1 MLRNKLVRSNGSV
14 IDSSVIIS
22 CEFTEEVN
30 SSTNLTVGN
39 VTSAEL
45 TVEIRSTEAIQQGEV
60 LTYYMVEDDV
70 ETLIGE
76 FITEKPTV
84 ASRTSLKF
92 SAYDNIVKTET
103 VFSGWLRENQ
113 DSFPMTL
120 LSLVQNACDYSGVTL
135 ATMDFPMSDLS
146 VGAFYADNLTCRQIL
161 SWAGAIAGRFVR
173 ANANGEIE
181 FAWYRS
187 APLFAL
193 TPGEQADFNNVEVTD
208 DGRGNISIVSD
219 DMTVTDD
226 GEGNVVVEI
235 ANVTF
240 EEKDGNVII
249 STQAI
254 PYTSGGLSYETY
266 TTDKIQRVQIKHTDD
281 DIGVVYPLEVD
292 GNTFSVSGNMILGT
306 CSTEDVDAVATNLYD
321 QLSDVSYI
329 PLSVKTFR
337 TIRVRAGDIITVRD
351 SNGKKMVTYVMRVSV
366 SPSGTTITSTG
377 DKYYGSSASVASE
390 KYSNLTGKVLELSKT
405 IDGLKISN
413 ADIAGNLGSLQLT
426 TEEFKTQVANTYV
439 TSDEFGEYQSKV
451 STSFEQTAET
461 FNFKF
466 SETNDAIGAVDKDLQ
481 DKYNE
486 RTSYIRFEDGN
497 IILGRSGSQILLIQK
512 NDRIS
517 FVRNT
522 KDYPE
527 VAWFA
532 DDSLHVTEAEFTV
545 QLGIGKFGFRPGAS
559 GNLSFKK
566 VVD

>member
-103 VFSGWLRENQ
+103 VFSEWLRENQ
-113 DSFPMTL
+113 DAFPMTL
-120 LSLVQNACDYSGVTL
+120 LSLVQSACDYCGVTL
-135 ATMDFPMSDLS
+135 ATTDFPMSDLS
-146 VGAFYADNLTCRQIL
+146 VGAIYADNLTCRQVL
-161 SWAGAIAGRFVR
+161 SWAGAIAGRFIK

-181 FAWYRS
+181 FAWYKS

-193 TPGEQADFNNVEVTD
+193 TPGEQADSNNLEITD
-208 DGRGNISIVSD
+208 DGRGDISVASS

-226 GEGNVVVEI
+226 GEGNVVLEI
-235 ANVTF
+235 ANVIIA
-240 EEKDGNVII
+240 EHDGNVVI

-254 PYTSGGLSYETY
+254 PYASGGLSYETY
-266 TTDKIQRVQIKHTDD
+266 TTDKIQKVQIKHSDD
-281 DIGVVYPLEVD
+281 DIGVVYPPEVE
-292 GNTFSVSGNMILGT
+292 GNCFCVSGNMIIGT
-306 CSTEDVDAVATNLYD
+306 CSIEDVTTIATNLYEH
-321 QLSDVSYI
+321 LSDISYV
-329 PLSVKTFR
+329 PLNIKTFR
-337 TIRVRAGDIITVRD
+337 TIRVRAGDVIVVRD
-351 SNGKKMVTYVMRVSV
+351 SNGNKMVTYVMKVSV
-366 SPSGTTITSTG
+366 SASGTTITSTG
-377 DKYYGSSASVASE
+377 DKSHGSNASVASE
-390 KYSNLTGKVLELSKT
+390 KYSNLTGKMLELSKT
-405 IDGLKISN
+405 IDGLRVANSDLEGKV
-413 ADIAGNLGSLQLT
+413 GSLELT
-426 TEEFKTQVANTYV
+426 TDAFKTEVANTYV
-439 TSDEFGEYQSKV
+439 SETEFGEYQTKV
-451 STSFEQTAET
+451 STSFEQTTES
-461 FNFKF
+461 FEFKF
-466 SETNDAIGAVDKDLQ
+466 NETNKAIDDVDKDLQ
-481 DKYNE
+481 DKYN
-486 RTSYIRFEDGN
+486 TQTAYIRFEDGN
-497 IILGRSGSQILLIQK
+497 IVLGRLDSDILLVQK

-522 KDYPE
+522 SSRPE

-532 DDSLHVTEAEFTV
+532 DDSLHVTDAEFTV
-545 QLGIGKFGFRPGAS
+545 QLGIGKFAFKPGAY